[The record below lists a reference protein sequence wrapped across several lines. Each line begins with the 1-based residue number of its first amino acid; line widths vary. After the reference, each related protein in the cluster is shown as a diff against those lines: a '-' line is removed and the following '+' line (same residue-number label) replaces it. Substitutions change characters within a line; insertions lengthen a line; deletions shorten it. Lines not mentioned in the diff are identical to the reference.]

1 MKLVAR
7 KPNWM
12 EICFSGEDSY
22 GNKSSRWASRS
33 NPGDY
38 LQFLDQHLLALD
50 FSWYL
55 TEDPK
60 SRKKLSV
67 TI

>member
-38 LQFLDQHLLALD
+38 LQFLDLNKILVH
-50 FSWYL
+50 S
-55 TEDPK
+55 
-60 SRKKLSV
+60 LSMC
-67 TI
+67 TTNY